1 MGNDSQTAV
10 IKILYDV
17 PRNEAGK
24 LFLIGKLLASRGIN
38 ENSSD
43 RLMSAGA
50 VFMMWEMFT
59 Y

>member
-17 PRNEAGK
+17 PRNEVGR
-24 LFLIGKLLASRGIN
+24 LFLIGEQLTNRGIN
-38 ENSSD
+38 ESSSD

-50 VFMMWEMFT
+50 VFMM
-59 Y
+59 